1 MALGLKG
8 FCAYGRI
15 SAEEYGDEAE
25 LAVAELCLQAAVDH
39 AKSAGIP
46 VTRLDSEGNAKL
58 ELYIYALALHYF
70 DNRGF
75 IATDLSYSGNEYTE
89 RLMKK
94 MRLELAAEGGEDGI

>member
-8 FCAYGRI
+8 FCAYARI

-39 AKSAGIP
+39 ANSAGIP
-46 VTRLDSEGNAKL
+46 VARLDSEGNAKL
-58 ELYIYALALHYF
+58 ELYIYALALNYF

-75 IATDLSYSGNEYTE
+75 IAADSTYTGNEYTE
-89 RLMKK
+89 RLMEK
-94 MRLELAAEGGEDGI
+94 MRLELVAERVDDGI